1 MALSAQEKVDLLKQ
15 CESQKAQLKNELQ
28 RCELGKSTHIGHS
41 AFPGVTDRPNENSQE
56 DEMPPWLRD
65 AAEKLAAEK
74 LDRPNE
80 NSQEDEMPPWLRDA
94 EEHLKKLP
102 RGKLAT
108 GKLATGKLATGK
120 LTASTAAPRPS
131 VGKRP
136 VTLLKD
142 VLLCHRC
149 AELDR
154 HAATGCKRHNTASKS
169 ITCGEFWSDFP
180 KYQRKRL

>member
-1 MALSAQEKVDLLKQ
+1 MALSAHEKVDLLKQ

-56 DEMPPWLRD
+56 DEIPQWLRD
-65 AAEKLAAEK
+65 AEEKLDAEN

-102 RGKLAT
+102 R
-108 GKLATGKLATGK
+108 GKLATGK

-154 HAATGCKRHNTASKS
+154 HAATRCKPHNTASNS
-169 ITCGEFWSDFP
+169 MTCGEFRRNHP
-180 KYQRKRL
+180 KNKRI